1 MSAYLQITVLI
12 LHQGLYKCLNPDC
25 YFMTMIT
32 NVSPTAKQSSVIHP
46 CCRRI
51 LTVHEV
57 ACSQGFPDHF
67 VFYAIEDSHCC
78 IGNAVPWQLSLA
90 LEEEI
95 KKALYRQY
103 KQNQIEID

>member
-1 MSAYLQITVLI
+1 MSAYLQN
-12 LHQGLYKCLNPDC
+12 HCLYKCLNPDC

-32 NVSPTAKQSSVIHP
+32 NVSPTAKQILSYPSM

-57 ACSQGFPDHF
+57 ACSQGFPRS
-67 VFYAIEDSHCC
+67 FYSVITLALLHWECR
-78 IGNAVPWQLSLA
+78 PWQLSLA